1 MCVPSVFFIG
11 EAGMPLEVTG
21 GNVSPEEFE
30 KKIEMVLK
38 VIITFQ
44 FLCPGPKNIYF
55 KLSMKKL

>member
-21 GNVSPEEFE
+21 GYVSPEEFA

-38 VIITFQ
+38 VIITS
-44 FLCPGPKNIYF
+44 LKH
-55 KLSMKKL
+55 KVLSN